1 MQSLPPERDT
11 TFEQVS
17 ALIFDCDGTLI
28 DSAPLY
34 ARAWG
39 ASFDEVGHPIEEC
52 WYRARNGLSEDIL
65 IKCFETDFKTSCDK
79 DALVRS
85 MRDKYLAELTSLQ
98 EITVIANVARAA
110 KGKIPAAVASGGPRA
125 IVEPSL
131 LQLGLQTLFDTVVTI
146 EDVGRPK
153 PYPDLFLEAARR
165 LGAPPDKC
173 LVFED
178 SQIGTQAA
186 GAAGMKSVFVD
197 DVRSVE
203 AIFRQISS
211 AALKLK
217 QEHK

>member
-39 ASFDEVGHPIEEC
+39 ASFDEVGHPIAEC
-52 WYRARNGLSEDIL
+52 WYRARSGLSEDIL
-65 IKCFETDFKTSCDK
+65 IQCFETDFKTSCDK

-153 PYPDLFLEAARR
+153 PYPDLFLEAAQR
-165 LGAPPDKC
+165 LGAPPEKC

-178 SQIGTQAA
+178 SRIGTQAA
-186 GAAGMKSVFVD
+186 QAAGMKSILVD
-197 DVRSVE
+197 DIEAVE
-203 AIFRQISS
+203 AILRQVNRTANS
-211 AALKLK
+211 
-217 QEHK
+217 

>member
-1 MQSLPPERDT
+1 MQPFIPERHAT
-11 TFEQVS
+11 IEQVS
-17 ALIFDCDGTLI
+17 AFIFDCDGTLI

-34 ARAWG
+34 AKVWR
-39 ASFDEVGHPIEEC
+39 ASFREAGHPFEEA
-52 WYRARNGLSEDIL
+52 WYRARSGQSEDVL
-65 IKCFETDFKTSCDK
+65 VKSFETDFKASLDK
-79 DALVRS
+79 EAVVRS
-85 MRDKYLAELTSLQ
+85 MRDKFLSELTSLQ
-98 EITVIANVARAA
+98 EITIIANVARTA

-125 IVEPSL
+125 LVEPSL

-203 AIFRQISS
+203 AILRQINSTT
-211 AALKLK
+211 LKLK